1 MEKGVIMSNIPDNV
15 YWETYDDQSSSDF
28 ARLMYTNLEG
38 NTITEDVKED
48 LAQQVRN
55 IRRCNGQATE
65 IILLEA

>member
-1 MEKGVIMSNIPDNV
+1 MGAIPEDV

-38 NTITEDVKED
+38 ITVTEDTKED

-55 IRRCNGQATE
+55 IRRCNGQSTE
-65 IILLEA
+65 VILLAT

>member
-1 MEKGVIMSNIPDNV
+1 MGSIPEDV

-38 NTITEDVKED
+38 NTVVEATKDD
-48 LAQQVRN
+48 LEQQVRN

-65 IILLEA
+65 VILLAT